1 MSNIIEIKHLNK
13 NYGKYDILKDVNLN
27 LDQGK
32 IVGLCG
38 PNGAGKT
45 TLIKILSGLLRAYE
59 GEVLVD
65 GQPIGKNSKA
75 LISYLPDINYFD
87 DSITAKKADSL
98 YKDMYA
104 DYDSQIFLELLEKM
118 KLDYDQP
125 LKKMSKGMKEKFQ
138 LALCLSRQAEIYL
151 IDEPIAGVDPASRDL
166 IIETILGTYHEDAL
180 IIISTHL
187 IQDIEAVLDEVI
199 FLKEGEVMLHENCD
213 ELRERTGQSVNE
225 VFREVFRWSEN

>member
-59 GEVLVD
+59 GEVLVG

>member
-65 GQPIGKNSKA
+65 GKPIGNNSKA

>member
-13 NYGKYDILKDVNLN
+13 NYGKYDILKDVNLK

-65 GQPIGKNSKA
+65 GKPIGKNSKA

-118 KLDYDQP
+118 KLNYDQP

>member
-65 GQPIGKNSKA
+65 GQPIGKNSKS

>member
-118 KLDYDQP
+118 KLNYDQP

>member
-65 GQPIGKNSKA
+65 GKPIGNNSKA

-118 KLDYDQP
+118 KLNYDQP

>member
-65 GQPIGKNSKA
+65 GQPIGKNSKS

-118 KLDYDQP
+118 KLNYDQP

>member
-1 MSNIIEIKHLNK
+1 MNNIIEIKHLNK

-75 LISYLPDINYFD
+75 LISYLPDIHYFD